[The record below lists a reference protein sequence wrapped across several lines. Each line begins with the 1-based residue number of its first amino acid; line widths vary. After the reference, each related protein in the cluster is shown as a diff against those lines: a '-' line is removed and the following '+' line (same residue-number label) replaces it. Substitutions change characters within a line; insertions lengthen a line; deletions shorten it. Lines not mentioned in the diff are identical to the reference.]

1 MNMVRSYV
9 VRSKGTS
16 YKTPC
21 MVDFTVVFLCSF
33 LYNSDFRGM
42 MAQGIANANHN
53 ALSLFEFL
61 YTIVIDFDIK
71 NIVRETNSVKQAFL
85 WLANMREITSV

>member
-1 MNMVRSYV
+1 MRCV
-9 VRSKGTS
+9 VQAPSWVHET
-16 YKTPC
+16 
-21 MVDFTVVFLCSF
+21 MVDFMVVLLRSF
-33 LYNSDFRGM
+33 LYNSDFRGL

>member
-1 MNMVRSYV
+1 MRCV
-9 VRSKGTS
+9 VQAPSWVHET
-16 YKTPC
+16 
-21 MVDFTVVFLCSF
+21 MVDFIVALLRSF
-33 LYNSDFRGM
+33 LYNIDFCGM

-71 NIVRETNSVKQAFL
+71 NIVRETNNVKQAFL